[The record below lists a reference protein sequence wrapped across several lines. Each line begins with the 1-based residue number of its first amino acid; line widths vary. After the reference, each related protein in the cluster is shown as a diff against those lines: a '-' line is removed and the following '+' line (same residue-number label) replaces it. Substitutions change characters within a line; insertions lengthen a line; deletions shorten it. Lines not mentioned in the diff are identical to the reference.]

1 MQTTIYGCEGTEA
14 NQSYHIDSFK
24 FKLLKIYPVISS
36 KGKKKYSLYKI
47 IDLFLYEESKE
58 IFQVQDD

>member
-1 MQTTIYGCEGTEA
+1 MAVKEQRQIKVTTLIHLNLNCW
-14 NQSYHIDSFK
+14 K
-24 FKLLKIYPVISS
+24 FILWYQAKE
-36 KGKKKYSLYKI
+36 KKKYSLYKI